1 MKLKVIVT
9 TLGVV
14 GSLCV
19 SASAAPL
26 NGVFDVS
33 GVLTLSPTGIA
44 WTLPVSPSTPEKGLI
59 QGGPTG
65 SFIGMAGD
73 AVTTHNVNF
82 ATDPVGVAR
91 QRRRQ

>member
-9 TLGVV
+9 TLCVA

-44 WTLPVSPSTPEKGLI
+44 WTLPVAPSTPEKGLI